1 MRSSTI
7 TLQGVLLEMTHKHT
21 YQLVK
26 GVCRS
31 SPHKQESTSK
41 DKSPVKKNK
50 RVATVQTLKTSRLFM
65 EQCIY
70 ITVMM
75 DLSRILAR
83 YTLYPRLKDIVDI
96 QHIQCGGWVEILHCV
111 RDKTAPN
118 YDVNEYLVRISKA
131 ISLDPSDVTSI
142 RGATKTRDKR
152 SGEEIRISLFTIAY
166 SNALALMNDALK
178 ECPRKAKLLEGGYFI
193 GTASTNTRTPING
206 MIFQPPSSDL
216 SSELDELIDS
226 EGCMTTFGAL
236 NTTMTAIADDKLFV
250 LNPQVL
256 FNVIFEHND
265 EQDETTNGNK
275 ISHAVQQLAEVKY
288 DLGLFNEEKEQGTG
302 KKRKSSGIKKTKH
315 EKAIDA
321 IEMMSTGETVLHF
334 LYKKLEEKTKNTQD
348 KTDELLRA
356 VTRAAEIY
364 LEQDKEEAELYL
376 RSEFVAGEEGVT
388 NATPKSRRKKKARDN
403 SGTSRKSNTRRIDL
417 VDTSSESSDTDNVDV
432 KENNMSPIEL
442 VRADIGAM
450 SHQDEV
456 KMSCKKVGEE
466 DTIFITMNNVSFYY
480 NMNARKARRSINT
493 SHAKIWT
500 NLHTD
505 GKWYKAGWRKVST
518 EGKEK
523 ITIKRKNGTVASSS
537 SSVGNE
543 NQNDG
548 ELLN

>member
-1 MRSSTI
+1 M
-7 TLQGVLLEMTHKHT
+7 
-21 YQLVK
+21 
-26 GVCRS
+26 
-31 SPHKQESTSK
+31 
-41 DKSPVKKNK
+41 KKK
-50 RVATVQTLKTSRLFM
+50 TGAATVQTLKTSRTFM

-83 YTLYPRLKDIVDI
+83 YTLYPRLKDTVDI
-96 QHIQCGGWVEILHCV
+96 QHIHCRGWVEILHCV

-118 YDVNEYLVRISKA
+118 RHVNEYLVRISKA

-206 MIFQPPSSDL
+206 MIFQPPSSEFSL
-216 SSELDELIDS
+216 ELDELIDS

-236 NTTMTAIADDKLFV
+236 NTTMTAIVDDKLFV

-364 LEQDKEEAELYL
+364 QGQEKEEAELYL
-376 RSEFVAGEEGVT
+376 KSEFVAEEEGVT

-403 SGTSRKSNTRRIDL
+403 SGTSRKSNTRRVDL

-456 KMSCKKVGEE
+456 KMSCEKVGEE

-480 NMNARKARRSINT
+480 NMNARKARRSSNT

-518 EGKEK
+518 EEEEK
-523 ITIKRKNGTVASSS
+523 IIIKRENGTIASST

-543 NQNDG
+543 NELDG
-548 ELLN
+548 EMLN

>member
-7 TLQGVLLEMTHKHT
+7 TFQGVLLEMTHKHT
-21 YQLVK
+21 YILVK

-31 SPHKQESTSK
+31 SPHKQESTTK
-41 DKSPVKKNK
+41 ANSPVKKK
-50 RVATVQTLKTSRLFM
+50 TGAATVQTLKTSRLFM

-96 QHIQCGGWVEILHCV
+96 QHIQCGGWVKILHCV

-118 YDVNEYLVRISKA
+118 DDVNDYLVRISKA

-206 MIFQPPSSDL
+206 MIFEPPSSDL

-364 LEQDKEEAELYL
+364 QGQEKEEAEHYL
-376 RSEFVAGEEGVT
+376 KGEFVAEEEGVT

-403 SGTSRKSNTRRIDL
+403 SGTSRKSISRRVDL
-417 VDTSSESSDTDNVDV
+417 VDTNSESSDTDNVDV

-442 VRADIGAM
+442 VRADIGTM
-450 SHQDEV
+450 SQQDEV
-456 KMSCKKVGEE
+456 KMSCEQVGEE

-480 NMNARKARRSINT
+480 NMNARKARRSFNT

-518 EGKEK
+518 EEEEK

-537 SSVGNE
+537 SSVGSAHKL
-543 NQNDG
+543 DG

>member
-21 YQLVK
+21 YLLVK

-41 DKSPVKKNK
+41 AKSPVKKK
-50 RVATVQTLKTSRLFM
+50 TGAATVQTLKTSRTFM

-70 ITVMM
+70 ITVTM

-118 YDVNEYLVRISKA
+118 DDVNEYLVRISKA

-364 LEQDKEEAELYL
+364 QGQEKEEAEHYL
-376 RSEFVAGEEGVT
+376 KGEFVAEEEGVT

-403 SGTSRKSNTRRIDL
+403 SGTSRKSISRRVDL

-442 VRADIGAM
+442 VRADIGTM
-450 SHQDEV
+450 SQQDEV
-456 KMSCKKVGEE
+456 KMSCEKVGEE

-480 NMNARKARRSINT
+480 NMNARKARRFHNT

-505 GKWYKAGWRKVST
+505 GKWYKAGWRKDST

-537 SSVGNE
+537 SSVGSAHKS
-543 NQNDG
+543 DG

>member
-7 TLQGVLLEMTHKHT
+7 TFQGVLLEMTHKHT
-21 YQLVK
+21 YILGK

-31 SPHKQESTSK
+31 SPYKQDTTAK
-41 DKSPVKKNK
+41 ANSPVKKNT
-50 RVATVQTLKTSRLFM
+50 RVATVQTLKTSRTFM

-70 ITVMM
+70 ITVTM

-96 QHIQCGGWVEILHCV
+96 QHIQCGGWVEILNCV

-118 YDVNEYLVRISKA
+118 WHVNEYLVRISKA

-142 RGATKTRDKR
+142 KGATKTRDKR

-178 ECPRKAKLLEGGYFI
+178 ECPRKAKLLEGGNFI

-206 MIFQPPSSDL
+206 MIFEPPSSDL

-226 EGCMTTFGAL
+226 EGCMTTFSAL
-236 NTTMTAIADDKLFV
+236 NTMMTAIADDKLFI

-265 EQDETTNGNK
+265 ELDETTNGNK
-275 ISHAVQQLAEVKY
+275 ITHAVQQLAEVKY

-302 KKRKSSGIKKTKH
+302 KKRKSSGTKKTKH

-364 LEQDKEEAELYL
+364 QGQEKEEAEHYL
-376 RSEFVAGEEGVT
+376 KGEFVAEEEGVT
-388 NATPKSRRKKKARDN
+388 DATPKSRRKKKARDN
-403 SGTSRKSNTRRIDL
+403 SETSRKSTSRREEL

-432 KENNMSPIEL
+432 KENNLSPIEL
-442 VRADIGAM
+442 VRADIGTM

-456 KMSCKKVGEE
+456 KMICLRVGEE
-466 DTIFITMNNVSFYY
+466 DTIIISMNKVSFYY
-480 NMNARKARRSINT
+480 NMNARKARRFHDT

-505 GKWYKAGWRKVST
+505 GKWYKAGWRKDST

-537 SSVGNE
+537 SSVGSTHKS
-543 NQNDG
+543 DG